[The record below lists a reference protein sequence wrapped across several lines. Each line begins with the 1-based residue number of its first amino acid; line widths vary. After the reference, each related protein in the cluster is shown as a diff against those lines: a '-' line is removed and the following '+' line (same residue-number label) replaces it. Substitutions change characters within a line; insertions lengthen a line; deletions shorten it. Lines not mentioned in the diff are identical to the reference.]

1 MRSSDFEFKQIKS
14 EFKEKYFK
22 LPFHDAKISNTLNH
36 LTLILI
42 VSSFSL
48 LVALITSIIIK
59 QETYITTYSL
69 LYVFLSLFT
78 LFIFLTIER
87 RNLFSIVL
95 NIWKS
100 LYDIELL
107 NKALINKLEL
117 LVFLFS
123 WKKYWFTWLITL
135 LIWSLLL
142 IVVFLIGYW
151 MKLH

>member
-22 LPFHDAKISNTLNH
+22 LPFHDSKISNTLNH

-95 NIWKS
+95 SIWKS

-117 LVFLFS
+117 LVFVFS
-123 WKKYWFTWLITL
+123 WKKYWFTWLVTL

-142 IVVFLIGYW
+142 IITFLIGYW

>member
-95 NIWKS
+95 SIWKS

-107 NKALINKLEL
+107 NKVLINKLEL

-135 LIWSLLL
+135 LIWCLAL
-142 IVVFLIGYW
+142 IITFLIGYW

>member
-1 MRSSDFEFKQIKS
+1 MRSSDFEFKQIKL

-95 NIWKS
+95 SIWKS

-117 LVFLFS
+117 LVFVFS

-142 IVVFLIGYW
+142 IIVFLIGYW

>member
-95 NIWKS
+95 SIWKS

-142 IVVFLIGYW
+142 IIVFLIGYW

>member
-95 NIWKS
+95 SIWKS

-107 NKALINKLEL
+107 NKVLINKLEL
-117 LVFLFS
+117 LVFVFS
-123 WKKYWFTWLITL
+123 WKKYWFTWLVTL

-142 IVVFLIGYW
+142 IITFLIGYW

>member
-22 LPFHDAKISNTLNH
+22 LPFHDAKICNTLNH

-95 NIWKS
+95 SIWKS

-107 NKALINKLEL
+107 NKGLINKLEL

-123 WKKYWFTWLITL
+123 WKKYWFTWLVTL

-142 IVVFLIGYW
+142 IITFLIGYW

>member
-48 LVALITSIIIK
+48 LVALISSIIIK

-107 NKALINKLEL
+107 NKWLINKLEL

-135 LIWSLLL
+135 LIWCLVL
-142 IVVFLIGYW
+142 IITFLIGYW

>member
-1 MRSSDFEFKQIKS
+1 MRSDFEFKQIKS
-14 EFKEKYFK
+14 EVKEKYFK
-22 LPFHDAKISNTLNH
+22 LPFRDAKISNTLNH

-95 NIWKS
+95 SIWKS

-107 NKALINKLEL
+107 NKVLINKLEI

-142 IVVFLIGYW
+142 IIVFLIGYW

>member
-22 LPFHDAKISNTLNH
+22 LPFHDSKISNTLNH

-95 NIWKS
+95 SIWKS

-117 LVFLFS
+117 LVFVFS

-142 IVVFLIGYW
+142 IIVFLIGYW

>member
-95 NIWKS
+95 SIWKS

-117 LVFLFS
+117 LVFVFS
-123 WKKYWFTWLITL
+123 WKKYWFTWLVTL

-142 IVVFLIGYW
+142 IITFLIGYW

>member
-22 LPFHDAKISNTLNH
+22 LPFHDSKISNTLNH

-48 LVALITSIIIK
+48 LVALISSIIIK

-95 NIWKS
+95 SIWKS

-107 NKALINKLEL
+107 NKGLINKLEL
-117 LVFLFS
+117 LVFVFS
-123 WKKYWFTWLITL
+123 WKKYWFTWLVTL

-142 IVVFLIGYW
+142 IITFLIGYW

>member
-95 NIWKS
+95 SIWKS

-107 NKALINKLEL
+107 NKVLINKLEI

-142 IVVFLIGYW
+142 IIVFLIGYW

>member
-36 LTLILI
+36 LTLVLI

-95 NIWKS
+95 SIWKS

-107 NKALINKLEL
+107 NKVLINKLEL
-117 LVFLFS
+117 LVFVFS

-135 LIWSLLL
+135 LIWCLAL
-142 IVVFLIGYW
+142 IITFLIGYW

>member
-95 NIWKS
+95 SIWKS

-107 NKALINKLEL
+107 NKVLINKLEL

>member
-95 NIWKS
+95 SIWKN

-107 NKALINKLEL
+107 NKVLINKLEL

-142 IVVFLIGYW
+142 IIVFLIGYW

>member
-14 EFKEKYFK
+14 GFKEKYFK

-95 NIWKS
+95 SIWKS

-142 IVVFLIGYW
+142 IIVFLIGYW

>member
-14 EFKEKYFK
+14 GFKEKYFK

-95 NIWKS
+95 SI
-100 LYDIELL
+100 
-107 NKALINKLEL
+107 
-117 LVFLFS
+117 
-123 WKKYWFTWLITL
+123 
-135 LIWSLLL
+135 
-142 IVVFLIGYW
+142 
-151 MKLH
+151 

>member
-22 LPFHDAKISNTLNH
+22 LPFHDAKICNTLNH

-42 VSSFSL
+42 ASSFSL

-95 NIWKS
+95 SIWKS

-107 NKALINKLEL
+107 NKGETFKFVGNVLMTTNKILTKNEKIYKSI
-117 LVFLFS
+117 F
-123 WKKYWFTWLITL
+123 IA
-135 LIWSLLL
+135 
-142 IVVFLIGYW
+142 
-151 MKLH
+151 